1 MGRAIAMS
9 DGKPKSTMPQG
20 AERPSETKNE
30 TTLVR
35 RMLSKSAVALES
47 TAIRLRRLQAAPA
60 AGSARKTAADE
71 GKPRQPAETPGPS
84 GRVAHDT
91 RGNAVWNWATNLG
104 ANALESTS
112 RLLKQLETP
121 ELSLDE
127 SPKTPQLEIEKDPGG
142 GYDPYNRGKPSRKR

>member
-1 MGRAIAMS
+1 MS
-9 DGKPKSTMPQG
+9 DGKPKRTMPQG
-20 AERPSETKNE
+20 AERPSEKNE

-35 RMLSKSAVALES
+35 RVLSKSAGALES
-47 TAIRLRRLQAAPA
+47 TAIRLRRLQVPPA
-60 AGSARKTAADE
+60 ARADSRNE
-71 GKPRQPAETPGPS
+71 SVAVKPDQAKESIGPA

-104 ANALESTS
+104 ASALESTS

-127 SPKTPQLEIEKDPGG
+127 SPKTPHLEIEKDTGG
-142 GYDPYNRGKPSRKR
+142 GYDPYNRSRSSRKR